1 MDYHKLLQRL
11 AELDQPTT
19 ESTIE
24 ECGDMA
30 PLPSAAQ
37 STTPPSMSVNL
48 NAQGMDNIE
57 SLLKLMTKVNPDMTS
72 GQAHAHPASLLAP
85 PHIASIDSDDAMPA
99 IPPMIKTS
107 DDMMNKELAGEKE
120 AVIDTPDDEY
130 ANEPDEEV
138 KDVDY
143 IINKVAGGMNRP
155 QGTYPKVAGG
165 DNPMQKIKSMEGT
178 ELRAAIREELQQRLE
193 EAKTSYSAK
202 SARAGKD
209 IG

>member
-19 ESTIE
+19 ESAVS

-57 SLLKLMTKVNPDMTS
+57 SLLKLMTKVNPDMAT
-72 GQAHAHPASLLAP
+72 GHAHPTSLLAP
-85 PHIASIDSDDAMPA
+85 PHIASIDAADAMPA

-107 DDMMNKELAGEKE
+107 DDMMNKEFGGEKE
-120 AVIDTPDDEY
+120 AVVDTPDDEY

-138 KDVDY
+138 KDVDF

-178 ELRAAIREELQQRLE
+178 DLRATIRAELQQRLA
-193 EAKTSYSAK
+193 EAKGAK
-202 SARAGKD
+202 
-209 IG
+209 